1 MTSLFHQHLN
11 EQLQAALRS
20 GVAVVI
26 DPSGAFTPYIDD
38 LTKSCE
44 WSDEH
49 PEVAL
54 VKVGD
59 VPARFVRFQGSWFG
73 LRAAA
78 EPFVSGDGPPSP
90 ALLIYVPQA
99 APDEKQNVL
108 MELARAG
115 KELKWSFETEAR
127 DALRAKYTDGQ
138 IDELLA
144 DGRASF
150 DDVVAILNQR
160 GDGAASRLKVAFQ
173 DEPDANILL
182 RWLADD
188 STDAVITEKGAQG
201 ELARLVRSWVGLTL
215 EDGLT
220 LPAARA
226 RLARFVLLNEFRH
239 DLRAEPPGT
248 ILSQPTPETDT
259 QRANTLTL
267 ARRFRAESPAA
278 YVIRA
283 RQVEQDFHLAR
294 AKIKPEDLGHIDTFE
309 FEERLLLTWCASLL
323 EARRYAEAHA
333 VVIERETSFWVE
345 WVDSSAQMPR
355 KEKWELCRRVA
366 ELGLRIAAVKGA
378 LPPSSAGPAVWVAR
392 YAAAEDG
399 WHRVDAAQRAL
410 ETWRSRAVDETI
422 VEKAVGVVLRD
433 HEQLLHSLAVGFS
446 KALGAAGF
454 AVPGVL
460 HQTRIYPDVV
470 APRSSGTVAW
480 FFVDALRF
488 EMGAEL
494 AKHLDGVDE
503 LHLQPAIGALP
514 SITPVG
520 MAALLPGAS
529 SNYAVVANKG
539 KLAALVDG
547 VPLSGVTERVKY
559 LKARAPDVVDLTL
572 SAALQDRP
580 SELKKKV
587 AGRSL
592 VVVRSTEIDYLGETG
607 DDHLARQ
614 AMGTVIGNL
623 ARAARRLALA
633 GVEHFVITADHG
645 HQFGLRKGDDMKID
659 APGGETVE
667 LHRRCWIG
675 RGGAT
680 PPGTVRVTAAEL
692 GYASDLE
699 FVFPTGLGVF
709 KAGGDLSFHHGSMS
723 LQELV
728 IPVLTFR
735 IPPTGA
741 SNEAEGVEV
750 RLKALPEAVTNRVF
764 VVTVETTGLGIFAPE
779 LVELRVVLLSEK
791 AEQVGAAGM
800 ASGAELHRERGVL
813 RVKPGTSA
821 QVGMMLANDE
831 ASAVTVVVLDP
842 STGALLAQSAALPM
856 RLMR

>member
-1 MTSLFHQHLN
+1 LTSLFHQHLN
-11 EQLQAALRS
+11 EQLQAALRT

-99 APDEKQNVL
+99 APDQAQDVL

-115 KELKWSFETEAR
+115 KRLTWSFETEAR
-127 DALRAKYTDGQ
+127 DALRAKYTDGL

-144 DGRASF
+144 NGRAGF
-150 DDVVAILNQR
+150 DDVVAFLAQQ
-160 GDGAASRLKVAFQ
+160 GGGTASRLKVAFK
-173 DEPDANILL
+173 DETDANIVMM
-182 RWLADD
+182 WLAND
-188 STDAVITEKGAQG
+188 TNDAAITEKGAQS
-201 ELARLVRSWVGLTL
+201 ELARLLRSWVGLEL
-215 EDGLT
+215 DEGQA
-220 LPAARA
+220 LPAART

-239 DLRAEPPGT
+239 DLRAEPPAT
-248 ILSQPTPETDT
+248 ITMQPTPATDT
-259 QRANTLTL
+259 QWANTLTL
-267 ARRFRAESPAA
+267 ARRFRAESPQA
-278 YVIRA
+278 YVSRA
-283 RQVEQDFHLAR
+283 RQIEQEFHLAR
-294 AKIKPEDLGHIDTFE
+294 AKVKPEELGCIDTFE

-323 EARRYAEAHA
+323 EARRYADAYA
-333 VVIERETSFWVE
+333 VVVERETSFWVE

-366 ELGLRIAAVKGA
+366 ELGLRVAAVKGA
-378 LPPSSAGPAVWVAR
+378 LPPASAGPAVWVAR
-392 YAAAEDG
+392 YAADDG
-399 WHRVDAAQRAL
+399 WHRADAAQRAL
-410 ETWRSRAVDETI
+410 ESWRSRVEDETI

-433 HEQLLHSLAVGFS
+433 HEQLLHSLAMGFS
-446 KALGAAGF
+446 KAFAAAGF
-454 AVPGVL
+454 TVPGVL

-470 APRSSGTVAW
+470 APRASGAVAW

-529 SNYAVVANKG
+529 ANYAVVAHKG

-547 VPLSGVTERVKY
+547 VPLPGLAERVKY

-572 SAALQDRP
+572 SAALQDKP

-592 VVVRSTEIDYLGETG
+592 VIVRSTEIDYLGETG

-659 APGGETVE
+659 APGGDTVE

-692 GYASDLE
+692 GYGSDLE

-750 RLKALPEAVTNRVF
+750 RLKSLPEAVTNRVF
-764 VVTVETTGLGIFAPE
+764 IVTVETTGLGIFAPE
-779 LVELRVVLLSEK
+779 VVELRVVLLSEK

-800 ASGAELHRERGVL
+800 ASGAELDRERGVL
-813 RVKPGTSA
+813 RVKPGGSA
-821 QVGMMLANDE
+821 QVGMMMANDE
-831 ASAVTVVVLDP
+831 ASSVRVVVLDP
-842 STGALLAQSAALPM
+842 STGAQLAQSAALPM